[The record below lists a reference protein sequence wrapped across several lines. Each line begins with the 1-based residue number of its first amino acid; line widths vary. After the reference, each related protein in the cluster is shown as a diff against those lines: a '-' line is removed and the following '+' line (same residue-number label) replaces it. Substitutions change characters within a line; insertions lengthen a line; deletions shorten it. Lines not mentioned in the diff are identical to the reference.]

1 MHFLFVTER
10 DRDRDREKERESCTC
25 TVVHGLHCCN
35 GFSKKK
41 LLKYR
46 SLQFIEAQIE
56 AFNNQWKYDRASTLW
71 MIGNVVLVKKWHQM
85 IINKGNDV
93 WCAFICGR

>member
-56 AFNNQWKYDRASTLW
+56 AFNNQWKYDRTSTLW
-71 MIGNVVLVKKWHQM
+71 MIGNVVLVKKMAPNDHQQG
-85 IINKGNDV
+85 K
-93 WCAFICGR
+93 